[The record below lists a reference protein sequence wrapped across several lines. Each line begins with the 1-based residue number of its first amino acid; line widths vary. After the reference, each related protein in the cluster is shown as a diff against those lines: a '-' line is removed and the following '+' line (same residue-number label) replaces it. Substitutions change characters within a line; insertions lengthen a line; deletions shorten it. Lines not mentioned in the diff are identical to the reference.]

1 LTIRVGAGA
10 SPHCIIGSGS
20 AKNNAVV
27 YTVLYIITR
36 FWKILFTVFLVTFR
50 NEVWSDKNVFFSSHK
65 AEKVVSF
72 CRLLMENAHRILK

>member
-50 NEVWSDKNVFFSSHK
+50 NEVWSDKNVFFFFSQSGK
-65 AEKVVSF
+65 S
-72 CRLLMENAHRILK
+72 RLILSPADGKCA